1 MGSLCGEHDYPQI
14 FPADW
19 KPATA
24 TAKELLDGAVW
35 RRCAL
40 QSSSS
45 SDYSMDSK
53 EEDLHAATME
63 EVGLGHLQGPFT
75 MRGLG
80 RMLGFSQK
88 IRPHTGYP
96 REPKGSG
103 DW

>member
-1 MGSLCGEHDYPQI
+1 MVKKYPQI

-35 RRCAL
+35 RRRAL

-45 SDYSMDSK
+45 VDDSMDSK

-63 EVGLGHLQGPFT
+63 EVRLGHLQGPFT
-75 MRGLG
+75 KQQIDERFGNNAWLFTKRFALIQGTQRTRRLG
-80 RMLGFSQK
+80 
-88 IRPHTGYP
+88 
-96 REPKGSG
+96 
-103 DW
+103 